1 MEHNGAPPASPR
13 KKRSCLAFSAW
24 MVLLLFALIL
34 VLFFVMS
41 SLFDLGVWEEFWELF
56 R

>member
-1 MEHNGAPPASPR
+1 MENHNTQMKFPGR
-13 KKRSCLAFSAW
+13 KRSCLAFSAW
-24 MVLLLFALIL
+24 TVLLLFALIL

-56 R
+56 K